1 MSSEKSKNADMA
13 HVSLFPSPPWQLVN
27 RHQTGPGASQEPP
40 IRPPTP
46 PGQTVYRMFG
56 NLYNLDDAILRSLE
70 SQGVRRVY
78 PQVDFAVISLLL
90 MSSNIVCCIFS
101 IVPLPNQ
108 TYNRKRELRKIN
120 FSILAN
126 YLDLLDIITRDPSSP
141 KRTER
146 LDNLAILFIN
156 MHHLVNEY
164 RQHQARDLLREILS
178 YQVSIAS
185 QTVEKAELY
194 TTRAN
199 DLLRNAGQEL
209 IVPGQ
214 PSVTF
219 NVPGVSTNCVDT
231 VRSGLVELGPTLAP
245 LLQTVLD
252 ETMGGDPACRRIQ
265 AAPGLGSS
273 SRLPGN
279 LLDHPGSQSSLDCFN
294 SDGILDG
301 VCGDDPADHVD
312 PSLWQF
318 LSECQ
323 LDDGASYPDHCPG

>member
-1 MSSEKSKNADMA
+1 MSTEKSKNNDTA

-27 RHQTGPGASQEPP
+27 RHQSASGAPQETH

-46 PGQTVYRMFG
+46 PGQNVYRMFG

-78 PQVDFAVISLLL
+78 P
-90 MSSNIVCCIFS
+90 
-101 IVPLPNQ
+101 Q

-185 QTVEKAELY
+185 QTVSKAELY
-194 TTRAN
+194 TTRAD
-199 DLLRNAGQEL
+199 DLLRNAGHEL
-209 IVPGQ
+209 LVPGQ
-214 PSVTF
+214 PSVAF
-219 NVPGVSTNCVDT
+219 SMPGVSTNCVDT
-231 VRSGLVELGPTLAP
+231 VRSGLIELGPTLAP

-252 ETMGGDPACRRIQ
+252 ETMGTDPAGRRMQ
-265 AAPGLGSS
+265 PTSGVSS
-273 SRLPGN
+273 SRLAAN
-279 LLDHPGSQSSLDCFN
+279 LLDHSGPSSALDCLT
-294 SDGILDG
+294 SDPFMDG
-301 VCGDDPADHVD
+301 MSADDPASHVD

-323 LDDGASYPDHCPG
+323 LDYTSFPDASG